1 MFGIIV
7 SLVVMGYVDEE
18 IKLLLVRQTI
28 GNGNERG

>member
-1 MFGIIV
+1 LFGIIV